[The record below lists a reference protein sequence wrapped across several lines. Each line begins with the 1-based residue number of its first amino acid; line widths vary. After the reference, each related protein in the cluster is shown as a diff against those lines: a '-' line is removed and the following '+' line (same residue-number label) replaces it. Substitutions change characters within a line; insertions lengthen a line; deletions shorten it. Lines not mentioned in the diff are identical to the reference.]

1 MANFTPPPSS
11 DPGAKYWILRPLG
24 WGFYMFFAWHFQVIV
39 VACIK
44 FHTNPIIMA
53 RCGGRITQD
62 VETVKHENF
71 TGCYFGWF
79 YFGGTQNYIIFFR
92 NNCTRILCNYLLS
105 LILGIKRYTEYFGKN
120 NNEYKG

>member
-1 MANFTPPPSS
+1 
-11 DPGAKYWILRPLG
+11 
-24 WGFYMFFAWHFQVIV
+24 
-39 VACIK
+39 
-44 FHTNPIIMA
+44 MA

-71 TGCYFGWF
+71 TGCYFGLF

-105 LILGIKRYTEYFGKN
+105 LFFLIWRVQGTHKIKSQCIFSCITVYGILGIKRYTEYSGKN
-120 NNEYKG
+120 NNECEMYKG